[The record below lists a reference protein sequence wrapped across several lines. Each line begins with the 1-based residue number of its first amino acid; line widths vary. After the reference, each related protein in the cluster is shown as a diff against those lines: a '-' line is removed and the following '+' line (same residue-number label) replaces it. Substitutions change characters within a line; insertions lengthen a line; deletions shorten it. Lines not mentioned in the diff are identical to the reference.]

1 MSHPD
6 PSREYGE
13 NEYPDKGY
21 RPVGKKAG
29 HSKRQESSVGSKL
42 MKMASR
48 LKGLQET
55 KHFGAKRRARHLSA
69 KKAKL
74 TGSKIPF

>member
-13 NEYPDKGY
+13 NEYPEKGY

-29 HSKRQESSVGSKL
+29 LSKKQESSVGSKL
-42 MKMASR
+42 MKMASK
-48 LKGLQET
+48 LKGLQGT
-55 KHFGAKRRARHLSA
+55 KNFGAKRRARHQAA
-69 KKAKL
+69 KKLSGGKM
-74 TGSKIPF
+74 PF